1 MNAGRTKVSRWII
14 ALGLAW
20 CAGALA
26 QQTAPSTNA
35 TTGATPVAANPVT
48 AAPMAAPSVTLV
60 PAATMNVAATGAPPS
75 ASAAAVPPGVPAAG
89 VAVLA
94 SATPAP
100 AAVPTPAPLTKP
112 TLVAQDTL
120 NGADTAWMMTSTA
133 LVLLMTLPGIA
144 LFYAGMVRKKSVLN
158 TMASVVA
165 ICALVSLLWFAV
177 GYSMA
182 FTPGS
187 AWIGNGS
194 RMWFSGLDYFKEGK
208 VMVSHIAPNIPEAV
222 YAMYQLTF
230 AIITAALVVG
240 AFVERMKFSAM
251 LWFIG
256 MWSLVIYA
264 PIAHWVWEPG
274 GWLAQLG
281 ALDFAGGSV
290 VHINAGIAGLVCAY
304 FLGPR
309 RGYGREAF
317 EPYSLGLTMAG
328 AGLLWVG
335 WFGFNAG
342 SAVAA
347 DGRAGLA
354 MAVTHIAAAAGA
366 MTWMLSEWVVR
377 ARPSLLGLCSGVVA
391 GLVAITPAAG
401 FVTPASAL
409 LIGAVAGV
417 ACYWGATGLK
427 RLLGADDSLDVFG
440 VHGIGGIVGS
450 LLTGLLASKGIGG
463 VEGSVLTQAVGVL
476 AVIVYSLVGT
486 TLLLLL
492 TRVIVGLRVDEQSE
506 LTGLDVAQ
514 HRERLGG

>member
-1 MNAGRTKVSRWII
+1 MQAGGRHFALVVGLWI
-14 ALGLAW
+14 ALN
-20 CAGALA
+20 GAVLA
-26 QQTAPSTNA
+26 QSAPPPQSEAAPSA
-35 TTGATPVAANPVT
+35 AVAVPAPTPAAAPVT
-48 AAPMAAPSVTLV
+48 AAPAAAPE
-60 PAATMNVAATGAPPS
+60 
-75 ASAAAVPPGVPAAG
+75 AVV
-89 VAVLA
+89 
-94 SATPAP
+94 AP
-100 AAVPTPAPLTKP
+100 ALTRP
-112 TLVAQDTL
+112 TLVAQSSL

-165 ICALVSLLWFAV
+165 IAGLISLLWFAA

-187 AWIGNGS
+187 SFLGNGS
-194 RMWFSGLDYFKEGK
+194 RMWFSGLDYLKDAGK
-208 VMVSHIAPNIPEAV
+208 VMVSHVAPNIPESV
-222 YAMYQLTF
+222 YAMYQLSF

-240 AFVERMKFSAM
+240 SLVERMKFSAL
-251 LWFIG
+251 LWFIS
-256 MWSLVIYA
+256 MWSLVVYA

-290 VHINAGIAGLVCAY
+290 VHINAGVSGLVCAY

-309 RGYGREAF
+309 RGYGREPF

-328 AGLLWVG
+328 AGMLWVG

-354 MAVTHIAAAAGA
+354 MAVTHIAASAGA
-366 MTWMLSEWVVR
+366 MSWMFGEWVVR
-377 ARPSLLGLCSGVVA
+377 GRPSLLGLCSGLVA

-401 FVTPASAL
+401 FVSPTSAL
-409 LIGAVAGV
+409 VIGAVAGV
-417 ACYWGATGLK
+417 ACYWGATALK
-427 RLLGADDSLDVFG
+427 RLLRADDSLDVFG

-450 LLTGLLASKGIGG
+450 LLTGLLASKSISG
-463 VEGSVLTQAVGVL
+463 VEGSVLPQLIGVAAV
-476 AVIVYSLVGT
+476 AAYSLVMT
-486 TLLLLL
+486 ALLLLV
-492 TRVIVGLRVDEQSE
+492 TKVIVGLRVDEQSE
-506 LTGLDVAQ
+506 LTGLDIAQ